1 VSLLWIIV
9 ACVLVAVWIGT
20 AVDIRRRRLGV
31 WKAVGWLL
39 VALLVPFIG
48 ALVYWAL
55 RKPDAAEGE
64 RAAAAEASLRAERH
78 DRGFDSTRPGR

>member
-1 VSLLWIIV
+1 MSLLWIIP
-9 ACVLVAVWIGT
+9 ACALLAVWIGT

-48 ALVYWAL
+48 ALIYWL
-55 RKPDAAEGE
+55 MRKPDADESE
-64 RAAAAEASLRAERH
+64 RAAAAAASQRAETR
-78 DRGFDSTRPGR
+78 DRGIDSTRPF